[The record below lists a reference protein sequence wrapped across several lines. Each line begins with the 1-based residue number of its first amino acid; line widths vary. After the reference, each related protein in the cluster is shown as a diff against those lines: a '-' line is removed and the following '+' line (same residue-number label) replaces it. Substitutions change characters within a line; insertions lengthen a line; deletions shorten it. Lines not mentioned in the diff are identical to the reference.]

1 MLQYTQLRSSETGST
16 KSLTNSLPSMRH
28 YIQWH
33 SRRNLHLSLRQR
45 LPLRVLRLVRIFPN
59 QSNHNLGL
67 LKLRS
72 SSQSSKDLITIQPL
86 DAASAMKQSKSFSL
100 SCFNDSF
107 SNLYVSKCKHVAC
120 LACWNLWL
128 ETTLECP
135 TCRARTRKNQIFPMN
150 LDDQIEIKSKQ
161 YLSSC

>member
-1 MLQYTQLRSSETGST
+1 
-16 KSLTNSLPSMRH
+16 MRH
-28 YIQWH
+28 SIQWH
-33 SRRNLHLSLRQR
+33 SSRNLHLSLREQ
-45 LPLRVLRLVRIFPN
+45 LPLRVVPLLVRIFPN

-67 LKLRS
+67 LKLKS

-86 DAASAMKQSKSFSL
+86 DAASAMKQSKL
-100 SCFNDSF
+100 SCSNDGF

-150 LDDQIEIKSKQ
+150 LDDQIEIKSKH